1 MASTEDALEKRL
13 AELVLSL
20 RKVGTVEGTSGS
32 KVFVRIQGSLLLLP
46 RLESYTPVNGHV
58 VIVQGPE
65 PYLVLGRP
73 AP

>member
-1 MASTEDALEKRL
+1 MANPEDAIERRL
-13 AELVLSL
+13 AELVQSL
-20 RKVGTVEGTSGS
+20 RKVGTVEGTSGN

-58 VIVQGPE
+58 VVVQGPE